1 LVEDFPEHSGAG
13 VLLQEVLAKVAY
25 AKALQS
31 ALPSMPTWDTL
42 KFN

>member
-1 LVEDFPEHSGAG
+1 

-31 ALPSMPTWDTL
+31 ALPAIPTSDTL
-42 KFN
+42 KLN